1 MKTPAIQNDFSYYRR
16 TLTRQRIQSSLSS
29 LASNETTMEDER
41 EVSNELANHMSL
53 FYAHATPMLK
63 TLSEA
68 TSKFVTQVILSLPFS
83 FTGFDIFLCVC
94 VCSEYSMPSAEFAH
108 SHREYN

>member
-16 TLTRQRIQSSLSS
+16 TLTRQRMSSLSS
-29 LASNETTMEDER
+29 LASNETADMDER

-53 FYAHATPMLK
+53 FYAHATPMLR

-68 TSKFVTQVILSLPFS
+68 TTKFVTRVWLPHLSNYLFVMICY
-83 FTGFDIFLCVC
+83 DCK
-94 VCSEYSMPSAEFAH
+94 
-108 SHREYN
+108 